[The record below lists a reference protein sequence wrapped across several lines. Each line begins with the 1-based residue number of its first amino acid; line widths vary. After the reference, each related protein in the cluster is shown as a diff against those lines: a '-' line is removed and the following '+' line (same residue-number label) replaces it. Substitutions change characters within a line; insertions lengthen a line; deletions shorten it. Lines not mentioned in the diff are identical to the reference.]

1 MGVVVVSTDW
11 VSGLF
16 CLARERRCLLPGKGD
31 MILLPG
37 KGGMLPGK
45 GGMLPGKGGMLPGK
59 GERVFL
65 AFLFLFW
72 CRLSAALMNVYCDL
86 SFVHSIVS

>member
-31 MILLPG
+31 MML
-37 KGGMLPGK
+37 LPGK